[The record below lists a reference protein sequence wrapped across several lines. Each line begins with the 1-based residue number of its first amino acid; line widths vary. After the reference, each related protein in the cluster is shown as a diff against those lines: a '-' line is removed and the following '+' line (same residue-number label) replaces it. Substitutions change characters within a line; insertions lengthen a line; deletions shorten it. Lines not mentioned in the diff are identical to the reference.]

1 MAGLSA
7 DVGKVIEEFS
17 KGFVMLK
24 EETSMIS
31 EITSQ
36 TNLLSLNA
44 SIEAARPVRQVADLQ
59 LWQMRFANSVMRH
72 RTRQLIL

>member
-1 MAGLSA
+1 MSA

-31 EITSQ
+31 EIRK
-36 TNLLSLNA
+36 LSDETQNS
-44 SIEAARPVRQVADLQ
+44 SIHIMKALEYIEP
-59 LWQMRFANSVMRH
+59 N
-72 RTRQLIL
+72 IL